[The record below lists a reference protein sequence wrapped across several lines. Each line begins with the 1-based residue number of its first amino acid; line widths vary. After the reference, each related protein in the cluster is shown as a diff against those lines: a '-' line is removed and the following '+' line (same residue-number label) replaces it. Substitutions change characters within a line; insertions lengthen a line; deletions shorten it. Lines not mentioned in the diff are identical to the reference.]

1 MDNLPMSDVDS
12 VTVSSKFQIVLP
24 KAFRKRQ
31 SIHAGQRLFVLDQG
45 FGITLIPD
53 VDIRKLKGAIPGL
66 SLDGIREEEDRD
78 LENC

>member
-1 MDNLPMSDVDS
+1 MDKLPISDVDA
-12 VTVSSKFQIVLP
+12 VTVSSKFQVVIP
-24 KAFRKRQ
+24 KAVRERQ

-45 FGITLIPD
+45 IGITFIPD
-53 VDIRKLKGAIPGL
+53 IDIRKLRGAIPGL